1 MATRKARAGA
11 VRPAR
16 RASRSAAGRAAAR
29 GARPPSDIS
38 PSRYIARIS
47 RLTGREIPGEIDPD
61 ELLVHAHR
69 DHHPLEVAAQFAA
82 SRILQLTKKEDLV
95 HQGLRA
101 INLVGSTAARAA
113 GAVFG
118 GDAVERRARKLL
130 GVVGRD
136 HYFQFREPT
145 HLDEGEVRGRIE
157 RLQAEAAAALRARGR
172 NPRLRVL
179 LTGATGFLGKEILV
193 QAADDRRIEEVV
205 AVVRPESVRDPKT
218 KEVVKVLSPAERG
231 ELLLKRL
238 GIRGARARRFRFV
251 AGDIERADLGLAPE
265 EVARLRETLTH
276 VIHCAA
282 SVSFDDTYENSFR
295 ANVTGCANALCFSL
309 ALQQVPGSPFVHH
322 VAIETSYIHGRKKA
336 SMAQENALA
345 FPRHFYNNFYELT
358 KAMAS
363 LETDRFLVDMGLRV
377 VQLLPS
383 IVIGQSRN
391 GNNRGDTKV
400 VNAPINAFGRAKEAV
415 ASAGSDPIARAR
427 ARAIGFV
434 ASGFPGDPT
443 AQLNLVPVDRV
454 VQGILSALT
463 VSAAIGTRIHL
474 ATDNRIR
481 SEDIVRITREELGVN
496 VRLSD
501 PTLYRNVTLPIVT
514 TVLEKLKEPKL
525 ASALGKLGTIFGSY
539 GEWGQPIHDVG
550 NDVRLLGLP
559 IRRPD
564 TRHAFRM
571 LCRHNRYVQ
580 EYGRVRDADEVARRE
595 NLWAQAI
602 ESIEFRTGREVA
614 SMAADEFR
622 EHLAAEVDL
631 ATFRARSRPRA
642 QKLRAERDSLPR
654 SARGVQGGA
663 AQRPPAQRGERNR
676 Q

>member
-1 MATRKARAGA
+1 MAPRKSRAGA

-16 RASRSAAGRAAAR
+16 RASGAAPARAAAR
-29 GARPPSDIS
+29 AAQPPRDIS

-47 RLTGREIPGEIDPD
+47 RLTGEEIPGEIDPG

-69 DHHPLEVAAQFAA
+69 DQHPLEVAAQFAA

-95 HQGLRA
+95 DQGLRA
-101 INLVGSTAARAA
+101 INLVG
-113 GAVFG
+113 
-118 GDAVERRARKLL
+118 
-130 GVVGRD
+130 
-136 HYFQFREPT
+136 T
-145 HLDEGEVRGRIE
+145 HLDEGQVRERIE

-205 AVVRPESVRDPKT
+205 AVVRPETVRDPKT

-231 ELLLKRL
+231 ERLLKRL
-238 GIRGARARRFRFV
+238 GIRGARANRFRFV
-251 AGDIERADLGLAPE
+251 AGDIERPDLGLAAE
-265 EVARLRETLTH
+265 EVARLRGTLTH
-276 VIHCAA
+276 VVHCAA

-295 ANVTGCANALCFSL
+295 ANVMGCANALCFSL

-336 SMAQENALA
+336 SPLAQENALT

-363 LETDRFLVDMGLRV
+363 LETDRFLVEMGLRV

-383 IVIGQSRN
+383 IVIGKSRT

-415 ASAGSDPIARAR
+415 AAAGKDPIARAR

-454 VQGILSALT
+454 VQGILAALT
-463 VSAAIGTRIHL
+463 VPAAIGTRIHL

-550 NDVRLLGLP
+550 NDVRILGLP

-580 EYGRVRDADEVARRE
+580 EYGRVRDADEIARRE
-595 NLWAQAI
+595 DLWARAI

-614 SMAADEFR
+614 SIAADEFR
-622 EHLAAEVDL
+622 EHLASEVDL
-631 ATFRARSRPRA
+631 ATFRVRSRPRA
-642 QKLRAERDSLPR
+642 HGQKLRAEREGR
-654 SARGVQGGA
+654 K
-663 AQRPPAQRGERNR
+663 R